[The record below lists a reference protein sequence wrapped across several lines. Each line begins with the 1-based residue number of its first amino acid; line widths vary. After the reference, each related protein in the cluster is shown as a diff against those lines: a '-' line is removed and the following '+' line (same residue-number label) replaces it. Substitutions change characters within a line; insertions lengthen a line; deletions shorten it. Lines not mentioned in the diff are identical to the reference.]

1 MIPMMY
7 MELIDDE
14 EDKKAFEK
22 LYKKHRNKAFL
33 VAMDCLNNI
42 ALAEECVSETFL
54 SIAKNFQTVNK
65 LESNKQIKYIVI
77 SIRNTAKDALKKEKI
92 NLNTEEYN
100 DENYYL
106 EDSYSEFDIIAWRS
120 CISQL
125 SQTDKDILYL
135 RCILNLDYKEI
146 SKILG
151 ISQGAARAR
160 AFAAKENL
168 KKLLEKEDS

>member
-54 SIAKNFQTVNK
+54 SIAKNFQIVNN
-65 LESNKQIKYIVI
+65 LEPNKQLKYIVI
-77 SIRNTAKDALKKEKI
+77 SIRNTAKDTMKKEKI

-106 EDSYSEFDIIAWRS
+106 ADSYSEFDIIAWRS

-135 RCILNLDYKEI
+135 RCILNLNYKEI

-151 ISQGAARAR
+151 ISQGTARAR

>member
-1 MIPMMY
+1 MIPMIY

-22 LYKKHRNKAFL
+22 LYNKYKNKAYL
-33 VAMDCLNNI
+33 VAMDCLNNNS
-42 ALAEECVSETFL
+42 LAEECVSEAFL
-54 SIAKNFQTVNK
+54 SIARNFQIVNN
-65 LESNKQIKYIVI
+65 LEPNKQLKYIVI
-77 SIRNTAKDALKKEKI
+77 SIRNTAKDTMKKEKI

-106 EDSYSEFDIIAWRS
+106 ADSYSEFDIIAWRS

-135 RCILNLDYKEI
+135 RCILNLNYKEI

-151 ISQGAARAR
+151 ISQGAARVRVFTAR
-160 AFAAKENL
+160 EKL
-168 KKLLEKEDS
+168 KKLLGKEDS